1 MYQFVPSRY
10 LAAAYYKLLQNNTAH
25 QCHLTCYSG
34 VKKQQCDKYKNQRLL
49 AVLRKPQS
57 D

>member
-1 MYQFVPSRY
+1 MYQFVPSLY